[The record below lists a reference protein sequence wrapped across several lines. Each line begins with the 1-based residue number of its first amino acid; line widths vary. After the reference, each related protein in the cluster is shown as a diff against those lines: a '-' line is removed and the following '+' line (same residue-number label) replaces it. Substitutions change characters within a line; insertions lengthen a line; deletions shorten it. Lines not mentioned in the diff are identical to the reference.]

1 MKLAL
6 ITLSDQ
12 GARVI
17 ARLAGVW
24 PESTLWVHENV
35 RWIPPL
41 SPGEDRGEAIDDG
54 RAAPAATQPAWPPGL
69 TDLPPSVPA
78 AQRFSRVIDLTHEI
92 FAQFRGLVYAA
103 PLGVVVRSIAGCC
116 QQKTTDPAV
125 VAVNVGAR
133 WAIALLSGHEGR
145 ANELAFAVANVLG
158 AEPIVTT
165 SSEAVKDLVVGVG
178 CRRGTPAEAI
188 VAAVGL
194 ALAAVSA
201 DADRVRVLASA
212 DVKSDEPG
220 LHEAARRLGVPL
232 RLVGAEEIVASPR
245 EFARSEFVQ
254 EKVNL
259 PAVAEPA
266 ALLAGRRT
274 RLLLP
279 KTVYHGVTVAIAR
292 ESFLP
297 SA

>member
-1 MKLAL
+1 M
-6 ITLSDQ
+6 
-12 GARVI
+12 
-17 ARLAGVW
+17 
-24 PESTLWVHENV
+24 
-35 RWIPPL
+35 
-41 SPGEDRGEAIDDG
+41 
-54 RAAPAATQPAWPPGL
+54 
-69 TDLPPSVPA
+69 
-78 AQRFSRVIDLTHEI
+78 
-92 FAQFRGLVYAA
+92 
-103 PLGVVVRSIAGCC
+103 
-116 QQKTTDPAV
+116 
-125 VAVNVGAR
+125 
-133 WAIALLSGHEGR
+133 SGHEGR

-158 AEPIVTT
+158 AEPVVTT
-165 SSEAVKDLVVGVG
+165 SSEAAKDLVVGVG
-178 CRRGTPAEAI
+178 CRRGTSAEAI

-201 DADRVRVLASA
+201 GIDQVRVLASA

-220 LHEAARRLGVPL
+220 LHEAALRLGLPL
-232 RLVGAEEIVASPR
+232 RLVSAEEIVGSPR
-245 EFARSEFVQ
+245 EFTRSEFVQ

-279 KTVYHGVTVAIAR
+279 KTIYHGVTVAIAR